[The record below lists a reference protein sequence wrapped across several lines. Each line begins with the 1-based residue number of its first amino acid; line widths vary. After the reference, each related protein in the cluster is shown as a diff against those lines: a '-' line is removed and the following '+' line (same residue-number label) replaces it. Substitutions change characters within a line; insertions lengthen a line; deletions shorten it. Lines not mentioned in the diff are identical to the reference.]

1 MTPVP
6 LIRHWPNRNL
16 MPTTLPAL
24 LLLLVLLAL
33 PSFAAEQEIEVSVR
47 EAGEAF
53 IVEANFQ
60 APVRARTAW
69 NVLIDYEHMA
79 SILSNLESSKIAS
92 RDSNTLIVRQSGVA
106 RFGLFSYAFQVER
119 EIRLEPMKRILT
131 KNLSGSLKRME
142 SEVMLTPSSQEPGV
156 HVAYHGEFVF
166 GSTLAGLFAQSFLRH
181 EVEEQFQALVAE
193 MRRRETQPLAG
204 MQ

>member
-1 MTPVP
+1 
-6 LIRHWPNRNL
+6 
-16 MPTTLPAL
+16 MPTYLHALPL
-24 LLLLVLLAL
+24 LLAL
-33 PSFAAEQEIEVSVR
+33 LGLPAFAVEQEIDVSVR
-47 EAGEAF
+47 EVGDTF

-69 NVLIDYEHMA
+69 DVLVDYDHMA
-79 SILSNLESSKIAS
+79 SIMSNMESSKIAS
-92 RDSNTLIVRQSGVA
+92 RNGNTLIVKQSGVA
-106 RFGLFSYAFQVER
+106 RFGIFTYAFEVER

-142 SEVMLTPSSQEPGV
+142 SEVTLTSAGQGSGV
-156 HVAYHGEFVF
+156 RIAYHGEFVF

-181 EVEEQFQALVAE
+181 EVEEQLQALVAE

>member
-1 MTPVP
+1 
-6 LIRHWPNRNL
+6 
-16 MPTTLPAL
+16 MPTRLPAL
-24 LLLLVLLAL
+24 LLLLALLAL
-33 PSFAAEQEIEVSVR
+33 PSFAGEQEIEVSVR
-47 EAGEAF
+47 EVGEAF
-53 IVEANFQ
+53 VVEANFQ

-69 NVLIDYEHMA
+69 NVLTDYEHMA

-92 RDSNTLIVRQSGVA
+92 RDGNTLIVRQSGVA

-142 SEVMLTPSSQEPGV
+142 SEVMLTPSSQESGV